1 MKITIRNIWTGMSI
15 AFSTGSNLISASGL
29 EPVQANIN
37 VTELVGK
44 PGGIF
49 NSSHVGS
56 RHISLV
62 VDGKN
67 PNNVQGICRL
77 FQPGWPCLV
86 TITYHDP
93 FVALSSTTS
102 TATISGYMQAPTFSQ
117 FEDKLKVLLAIECP
131 EPDFDAGRSESN
143 TGTVQDALLRFL
155 GMRADYAY
163 PLIKLKIPM
172 TYHSGQL
179 VKYTKIRIWSS
190 ITDDFCEISDA
201 NGFNASSTVTL
212 EFNLIPDEFQV
223 VKWTGWDSSAT
234 NPVILTPATGSG
246 PVPIYYP
253 APYHP
258 LKIMLTNNQSF
269 TETINYTYELQSY
282 VHAVIDDGKTE

>member
-1 MKITIRNIWTGMSI
+1 MKIAIRNIRTGMSI
-15 AFSTGSNLISASGL
+15 SFSTGSSLISASGL

-49 NSSHVGS
+49 NSYHVGS

-62 VDGKN
+62 VDGKD
-67 PNNVQGICRL
+67 PNRVQGLCRI

-93 FVALSSTTS
+93 FVSSNSTTS
-102 TATISGYMQAPTFSQ
+102 TAIISGYMQAPTFSQ
-117 FEDKLKVLLAIECP
+117 FEDKLKVLLVIECP
-131 EPDFDAGRSESN
+131 ESDFDAGRSASN
-143 TGTVQDALLRFL
+143 RGAVQNALLRFPA
-155 GMRADYAY
+155 MRSDYAY
-163 PLIKLKIPM
+163 PLVKLEIPQ
-172 TYHSGQL
+172 TYRGGQL
-179 VKYTKIRIWSS
+179 VKYTKVRIWSS

-201 NGFNASSTVTL
+201 NGFNASANVTL

-223 VKWTGWDSSAT
+223 VKWTGWGSSAT

-246 PVPIYYP
+246 PVPIYY
-253 APYHP
+253 AADRK
-258 LKIMLTNNQSF
+258 LNITLTNNQSY
-269 TETINYTYELQSY
+269 TETINYDYELQSY